1 MGSNYVVTITR
12 EFGSLGR
19 PIARKLSELLGIE
32 FCDRDIID
40 ETAREMNLP
49 VSYISRNEEN
59 IGGVYAKMRFPL
71 GRSSVKVQDELFSVQ
86 SEIIL
91 RAASRES
98 CVIVGRCSDYVLRDF
113 TRRLS
118 VHVFAPYEARLE
130 NCIKV
135 MGLDRETAE
144 EMIPEVDKAR
154 QAYEKR
160 YAGYTPSDLKNQHLM
175 IDSSYFGV
183 EGTAQLIAGI
193 VQERFLTAAG

>member
-32 FCDRDIID
+32 FYDRDIID
-40 ETAREMNLP
+40 ETARRLNLP
-49 VSYISRNEEN
+49 VSYVSRNEEN

-71 GRSSVKVQDELFSVQ
+71 GKSSVKVQDELFRVQ
-86 SEIIL
+86 SEIIR
-91 RAASRES
+91 RAAGRES

-118 VHVFAPYEARLE
+118 VYIYAPYEARLV
-130 NCIKV
+130 NCVKV

-154 QAYEKR
+154 EAYEKR
-160 YAGYTPSDLKNQHLM
+160 YAGYEPADIKNKHLM
-175 IDSSYFGV
+175 IDSSYFGI
-183 EGTAQLIAGI
+183 EGTAKLIAEI
-193 VQERFLTAAG
+193 VHEHFPDGTE